1 MVKYKLFHLKSN
13 TWVTAI
19 HYGANHIEFVG
30 YSPYEEHAKVFDESS
45 FLERETMERI
55 LDLRRIYESDRAC
68 KFYSNELN
76 AWLVDMTD
84 GTLFE
89 INAGSD
95 NEIYPRMVFRKDK
108 NDALVIRDQ
117 ARIDWLKENTGLKI
131 YNKISYDDIKE

>member
-30 YSPYEEHAKVFDESS
+30 YSPYEEHAKA
-45 FLERETMERI
+45 
-55 LDLRRIYESDRAC
+55 LDGHTFKQRTAMKRSLNLKRSNESDRAY
-68 KFYSNELN
+68 KFYSSDLN
-76 AWLVDMTD
+76 AWLVDMID

-95 NEIYPRMVFRKDK
+95 NEIYPRMIIRKDK
-108 NDALVIRDQ
+108 NAVLGIRDQ
-117 ARIDWLKENTGLKI
+117 ARRDWLKYNTGMK
-131 YNKISYDDIKE
+131 

>member
-1 MVKYKLFHLKSN
+1 MRRTQKF
-13 TWVTAI
+13 
-19 HYGANHIEFVG
+19 
-30 YSPYEEHAKVFDESS
+30 FDENS

-108 NDALVIRDQ
+108 NDVLVIRDQ
-117 ARIDWLKENTGLKI
+117 ARIEWLKENTGMQFHLVTEEL
-131 YNKISYDDIKE
+131 NK

>member
-1 MVKYKLFHLKSN
+1 MSKYRLHHLKSN

-30 YSPYEEHAKVFDESS
+30 YSPDEEHAKVFDESS

-84 GTLFE
+84 GALFG
-89 INAGSD
+89 ISAGSD
-95 NEIYPRMVFRKDK
+95 NEIYPSMVFRKSQK
-108 NDALVIRDQ
+108 DALVIRDQ

-131 YNKISYDDIKE
+131 NNRISYADIQE

>member
-19 HYGANHIEFVG
+19 HYGVNHIEAVG
-30 YSPYEEHAKVFDESS
+30 YSPDEEHAKVFDENS

-84 GTLFE
+84 GALFE

-95 NEIYPRMVFRKDK
+95 NEIYSRMVFRKSEK
-108 NDALVIRDQ
+108 DALVIRDK
-117 ARIDWLKENTGLKI
+117 ARVEWLKENTGLKI
-131 YNKISYDDIKE
+131 YLVEEENK

>member
-1 MVKYKLFHLKSN
+1 MSKYRLHHLKSN

-19 HYGANHIEFVG
+19 QYGIAHIEAVG
-30 YSPYEEHAKVFDESS
+30 YSPDEKNAKVFDENS

-84 GTLFE
+84 GALFE

-95 NEIYPRMVFRKDK
+95 NEIYPLMKFRKSQK
-108 NDALVIRDQ
+108 DALVIRDR
-117 ARIDWLKENTGLKI
+117 ARIDWLKYNTSMQGHLVEEENK
-131 YNKISYDDIKE
+131 

>member
-19 HYGANHIEFVG
+19 HYGANHIEAVG
-30 YSPYEEHAKVFDESS
+30 YSPDEKNAKVFDESS

-84 GTLFE
+84 GALFG
-89 INAGSD
+89 ISAGSD

-117 ARIDWLKENTGLKI
+117 ARIEWLKYNTGMQFHLVTEEL
-131 YNKISYDDIKE
+131 NK

>member
-30 YSPYEEHAKVFDESS
+30 YSPYEEHAKVFDGHTFKQRSA
-45 FLERETMERI
+45 MERS
-55 LDLRRIYESDRAC
+55 LDLRRIYESDRAY
-68 KFYSNELN
+68 KFYSSDLN

-108 NDALVIRDQ
+108 NDVLVIRDQ
-117 ARIDWLKENTGLKI
+117 ARIDWLKYNTGMKGYLVEE
-131 YNKISYDDIKE
+131 S

>member
-19 HYGANHIEFVG
+19 HYGVNHIEAVG
-30 YSPYEEHAKVFDESS
+30 YSPDEKNAKVFDENS
-45 FLERETMERI
+45 FLERETMERS

-84 GTLFE
+84 GALFE

-95 NEIYPRMVFRKDK
+95 NEIYPRMSFRKNEK
-108 NDALVIRDQ
+108 DALVIRDK
-117 ARIDWLKENTGLKI
+117 ARIEWLKFNTGMKGYLVEEE
-131 YNKISYDDIKE
+131 NK